1 MNYICKTL
9 TAEKYFTME
18 TMTKAKNSNMK
29 EAAEIAKIGKKAV
42 DAVKSENRE
51 KGIPIVFSE
60 DGTVFYELP
69 DGTVT
74 SKSPLE

>member
-1 MNYICKTL
+1 
-9 TAEKYFTME
+9 ME
-18 TMTKAKNSNMK
+18 TMTKVKSSDIQK
-29 EAAEIAKIGKKAV
+29 AAQIAKIGKKAV
-42 DAVKSENRE
+42 DAVKTENRE

-74 SKSPLE
+74 SRSPLK

>member
-1 MNYICKTL
+1 
-9 TAEKYFTME
+9 ME
-18 TMTKAKNSNMK
+18 TMTKVKSSDIK
-29 EAAEIAKIGKKAV
+29 EAADIAKIGKRAV
-42 DAVKSENRE
+42 NVVKNENRK

-74 SKSPLE
+74 SKSPL

>member
-1 MNYICKTL
+1 
-9 TAEKYFTME
+9 ME
-18 TMTKAKNSNMK
+18 TMTKVKNSDMK
-29 EAAEIAKIGKKAV
+29 EAAAIAKIGKKAV

-74 SKSPLE
+74 SRSPLK

>member
-1 MNYICKTL
+1 
-9 TAEKYFTME
+9 ME
-18 TMTKAKNSNMK
+18 TMTKVRSTDIK
-29 EAAEIAKIGKKAV
+29 EAATIAKIGKRAV
-42 DAVKSENRE
+42 AAVKSENRE

-74 SKSPLE
+74 SKSPL

>member
-1 MNYICKTL
+1 
-9 TAEKYFTME
+9 ME
-18 TMTKAKNSNMK
+18 TMAKVKSSDIK
-29 EAAEIAKIGKKAV
+29 EASLIARIGKKAV
-42 DAVKSENRE
+42 DAVKTENRK

-74 SKSPLE
+74 SKSPL

>member
-1 MNYICKTL
+1 
-9 TAEKYFTME
+9 ME
-18 TMTKAKNSNMK
+18 TMTKVKNSDIR
-29 EAAEIAKIGKKAV
+29 EAALIAKIGKKAV
-42 DAVKSENRE
+42 NAVKTENRK

-74 SKSPLE
+74 TISPL

>member
-1 MNYICKTL
+1 
-9 TAEKYFTME
+9 ME
-18 TMTKAKNSNMK
+18 TMTKVKSSDIK
-29 EAAEIAKIGKKAV
+29 EAADIAKIGKKAV
-42 DAVKSENRE
+42 NEVKSENRK

-74 SKSPLE
+74 SKSPL

>member
-1 MNYICKTL
+1 
-9 TAEKYFTME
+9 ME
-18 TMTKAKNSNMK
+18 TMTKVRNSDMK

-69 DGTVT
+69 DGSVT
-74 SKSPLE
+74 SKSPLK